1 VKIAR
6 CIILAAAIVLFIGGL
21 AHLLGYKVVLVP
33 TLLKSNLEPRVV
45 AAIRCVWLVFTAEA
59 VILSPALVWI
69 SRKPGTRTLLLYLS
83 LLPIVE
89 FILMYHFVG
98 LFLGSY
104 MMAVAAML
112 LVLGAWLLPQDKQV

>member
-6 CIILAAAIVLFIGGL
+6 CIILAAAIVLFVGGL
-21 AHLLGYKVVLVP
+21 AHLLGYKV
-33 TLLKSNLEPRVV
+33 LLLPALLRSNLEPRFIS
-45 AAIRCVWLVFTAEA
+45 AIRCVWLVFTAEA

-98 LFLGSY
+98 LFLGSS
-104 MMAVAAML
+104 ML
-112 LVLGAWLLPQDKQV
+112 GIGAFLLLLGAWLLPREQNA